1 MTIKLNDAQTVLVNR
16 AARRADYTIPVFE
29 FAAMKDRR
37 TFATT
42 IAALVKKGFATTST
56 GLKGAAKDGD
66 YANADGRRICLTKEF
81 VAEYFADE
89 IEAPAP
95 KKAKK
100 APKAVEAVVVAA
112 PVVEAVETTS
122 PVEDEAMDDSDMDVD
137 GRRNSVVA
145 PGYKLNYFELKKVG
159 GSGQG
164 CNDALDQWMTAE
176 FMTEGKGSRRRL
188 NMANLLHFAHENG
201 VDTDRWIGRNNGMI
215 RMNIAKQIRVLWAKG
230 QNITS
235 NGVVVFKSSR
245 VAEAA

>member
-16 AARRADYTIPVFE
+16 TARRADYAIPAFE

-37 TFATT
+37 TFAIA

-66 YANADGRRICLTKEF
+66 YANADGRRVCLTKEF

-89 IEAPAP
+89 IETPAP

-100 APKAVEAVVVAA
+100 APKATQAVVVAA
-112 PVVEAVETTS
+112 PVVVAVETPS
-122 PVEDEAMDDSDMDVD
+122 PVEDESIEDID

-176 FMTEGKGSRRRL
+176 FMTEGRGSRRRL
-188 NMANLLHFAHENG
+188 NMPNLLHFAHENG
-201 VDTDRWIGRNNGMI
+201 VDTDRWVGRNNGMI
-215 RMNIAKQIRVLWAKG
+215 RMNIAKQIRVLWARG

-235 NGVVVFKSSR
+235 HGVVVFKSSK

>member
-1 MTIKLNDAQTVLVNR
+1 MTIKLSDTQTVLVIR
-16 AARRADYTIPVFE
+16 TARRPDYAIPAFE
-29 FAAMKDRR
+29 FAAMSDKRV
-37 TFATT
+37 FAAA
-42 IAALVKKGFATTST
+42 IAALVKKGFAFSPV
-56 GLKGAAKDGD
+56 GLKGSPQDGD
-66 YANADGRRICLTKEF
+66 FANAEDRRVCLTNEF

-89 IEAPAP
+89 VEAPAP

-100 APKAVEAVVVAA
+100 ASKAIEAVVVAA
-112 PVVEAVETTS
+112 PVVVAVETPS

-145 PGYKLNYFELKKVG
+145 PGYKIGYLELKKIG

-164 CNDALDQWMTAE
+164 CNDVLDRWMTTE

-215 RMNIAKQIRVLWAKG
+215 RMNIAKQIRALWAKG
-230 QNITS
+230 QDITS
-235 NGVVVFKSSR
+235 NGQVVFKSSK